1 MTRYIE
7 LREGQAFEV
16 NEELAGIVPMAN
28 MAEQAALT
36 EDIRENGLREP
47 VILWRNKIV
56 DGRCRQKACLA
67 TGVRIKAKEL
77 DDDLTEEDV
86 MVVVKSLNTRRN
98 LSPTQKLISA
108 CKETF
113 NPKNKAKSIIGLAKA
128 WSVSHTLL
136 KNARYI
142 YTERNEFIE
151 PLFQGGCVTI
161 VGSNGKETQTNKIS
175 AIYAYLKREEEN
187 ATRNDDHGW
196 NPDAQIKTQAGKEWY
211 YAQLGIIG
219 KDTTVH
225 IKMLLSEH
233 ANLKFTK

>member
-1 MTRYIE
+1 MEIYKQ
-7 LREGQAFEV
+7 LKPGQAFEV

-36 EDIRENGLREP
+36 EDIRENGLREA
-47 VILWRNKIV
+47 VLLWRNKIV

-67 TGVRIKAKEL
+67 TNTPVRAKDL
-77 DDDLTEEDV
+77 NDDLTEEDV

-113 NPKNKAKSIIGLAKA
+113 NPKNSKSVKELALA
-128 WSVSHTLL
+128 WGISGTLL

-142 YTERNEFIE
+142 YTERPEFID
-151 PLFQGGCVTI
+151 PLFNGNSVTI

-175 AIYAYLKREEEN
+175 AIYAYIKREEEN
-187 ATRNDDHGW
+187 ANRNDEHGW

-211 YAQLGIIG
+211 YSQLGIIG

>member
-1 MTRYIE
+1 MTRYVE
-7 LREGQAFEV
+7 LKEGESFEI

-36 EDIRENGLREP
+36 EDIRENGLREA
-47 VILWRNKIV
+47 VLLWRNKIV

-67 TGVRIKAKEL
+67 TNTPVRAKDL
-77 DDDLTEEDV
+77 NDDLTEEDV

-113 NPKNKAKSIIGLAKA
+113 NPKNSKSVKELALA
-128 WSVSHTLL
+128 WGISFTLL

-142 YTERNEFIE
+142 YTERPEFIE
-151 PLFQGGCVTI
+151 PLFQGNSVII

-175 AIYAYLKREEEN
+175 AIYAYIKREEEN
-187 ATRNDDHGW
+187 ANRNDEHGW

-211 YAQLGIIG
+211 YVQLGIIG

>member
-1 MTRYIE
+1 MTRYVE
-7 LREGQAFEV
+7 LKEGESFEV

-47 VILWRNKIV
+47 VLLWRNKIV

-77 DDDLTEEDV
+77 DDKLAYDDV

-98 LSPTQKLISA
+98 LSHTQKLISA

-113 NPKNKAKSIIGLAKA
+113 RSTNSKSVKEIALA
-128 WSVSHTLL
+128 WGVSGTLL

-142 YTERNEFIE
+142 YTERPEFID
-151 PLFQGGCVTI
+151 PLFNGNSVTI
-161 VGSNGKETQTNKIS
+161 VGSNCKETQTNKIS
-175 AIYAYLKREEEN
+175 AIYAYIKREEEN

-211 YAQLGIIG
+211 YGVIKSIA
-219 KDTTVH
+219 KDTSVP
-225 IKMLLSEH
+225 IRMMMVEL
-233 ANLKFTK
+233 ANFKFTK

>member
-7 LREGQAFEV
+7 LREGEAFEV

-47 VILWRNKIV
+47 VLLWRNKIV

-67 TGVRIKAKEL
+67 TNTPVRAKDL
-77 DDDLTEEDV
+77 NDDLTEEDV

-142 YTERNEFIE
+142 YTERPEFID
-151 PLFQGGCVTI
+151 PLFNGNSVTI
-161 VGSNGKETQTNKIS
+161 IGSNGKETQTNKIS
-175 AIYAYLKREEEN
+175 AIYAYIKREEEN
-187 ATRNDDHGW
+187 ANRNDEHGW

-219 KDTTVH
+219 KDTTVP
-225 IKMLLSEH
+225 IRMMMVEL
-233 ANLKFTK
+233 ANFKFTK

>member
-7 LREGQAFEV
+7 LREGEAFEV

-67 TGVRIKAKEL
+67 TGVRIKAREL

-86 MVVVKSLNTRRN
+86 MVVVKSFNTRRN
-98 LSPTQKLISA
+98 LSTTQKLISA

-175 AIYAYLKREEEN
+175 AIYAYLKRLEEN
-187 ATRNDDHGW
+187 ANRNDDHGW

-211 YAQLGIIG
+211 YGVIKSIA
-219 KDTTVH
+219 KDTSVP
-225 IKMLLSEH
+225 IRMMMVEL
-233 ANLKFTK
+233 ANFKFTK

>member
-128 WSVSHTLL
+128 WGVSHTLL

-187 ATRNDDHGW
+187 ANRNDEHGW

-219 KDTTVH
+219 KDTTVP
-225 IKMLLSEH
+225 IRMMMVEL
-233 ANLKFTK
+233 ANFKFTK

>member
-161 VGSNGKETQTNKIS
+161 IGSNGKETQTNKIS
-175 AIYAYLKREEEN
+175 AIYAYIKREEEN
-187 ATRNDDHGW
+187 ANRNDEHGW

-211 YAQLGIIG
+211 YQTLKTEG
-219 KDTTVH
+219 KE
-225 IKMLLSEH
+225 LSVFMRMTLAEL
-233 ANLKFTK
+233 ANFKFTK

>member
-7 LREGQAFEV
+7 LREGEAFEV

-36 EDIRENGLREP
+36 EDIRENGLREA
-47 VILWRNKIV
+47 VLLWRNKIV

-77 DDDLTEEDV
+77 DDKLTEEDV

-113 NPKNKAKSIIGLAKA
+113 NPKNSKSVKELALA
-128 WSVSHTLL
+128 WGVSGTLL

-142 YTERNEFIE
+142 YTERPEFID
-151 PLFQGGCVTI
+151 PLFNGNSVTI
-161 VGSNGKETQTNKIS
+161 IGSNGKETQTNKIS
-175 AIYAYLKREEEN
+175 AIYAYIKREEEN
-187 ATRNDDHGW
+187 ANRNDDHGW

-211 YAQLGIIG
+211 YQTLKTEG
-219 KDTTVH
+219 KE
-225 IKMLLSEH
+225 LSVFMRMTLAEL
-233 ANLKFTK
+233 ANFKFTK

>member
-47 VILWRNKIV
+47 VILWKNKIV
-56 DGRCRQKACLA
+56 DGICRPKACLA

-77 DDDLTEEDV
+77 DDKLTYDDV

-98 LSPTQKLISA
+98 LSHTQKLISA

-113 NPKNKAKSIIGLAKA
+113 RSTNSKSVKEIALA
-128 WSVSHTLL
+128 WGVSGTLL

-142 YTERNEFIE
+142 YTERPEFID
-151 PLFQGGCVTI
+151 PLFNGNSVII

-187 ATRNDDHGW
+187 ANRNDEHGW

>member
-1 MTRYIE
+1 MEIYKQ
-7 LREGQAFEV
+7 LKPGQAFEV

-36 EDIRENGLREP
+36 EDIRENGLREA
-47 VILWRNKIV
+47 VLLWRNKIV

-67 TGVRIKAKEL
+67 TNTPVRAKEL

-86 MVVVKSLNTRRN
+86 MVVVKSFNTRRN

-161 VGSNGKETQTNKIS
+161 IGSNGKETKTNKIS

-187 ATRNDDHGW
+187 ANRNDEHGW

-211 YAQLGIIG
+211 YQTLKTEG
-219 KDTTVH
+219 KE
-225 IKMLLSEH
+225 LSVFMRMTLAEL
-233 ANLKFTK
+233 ANFKFTK

>member
-1 MTRYIE
+1 MTRYVE
-7 LREGQAFEV
+7 LKEGESFEI

-47 VILWRNKIV
+47 VLLWRNKIV

-77 DDDLTEEDV
+77 DDKLTYDDV
-86 MVVVKSLNTRRN
+86 MIVVKSLNTRRN
-98 LSPTQKLISA
+98 LSHTQKLISA

-113 NPKNKAKSIIGLAKA
+113 RSTNSKSVKEIALA
-128 WSVSHTLL
+128 WGVSGTLL

-142 YTERNEFIE
+142 YTERPEFID
-151 PLFQGGCVTI
+151 PLFNGNSVTI

-175 AIYAYLKREEEN
+175 AIYAYLKRLEEN
-187 ATRNDDHGW
+187 ANRNDDHGW

-211 YAQLGIIG
+211 YQTLKTEG
-219 KDTTVH
+219 KE
-225 IKMLLSEH
+225 LSVFMRMTLAEL
-233 ANLKFTK
+233 ANFKFTK

>member
-1 MTRYIE
+1 MTRYVE
-7 LREGQAFEV
+7 LKEGESFEV

-47 VILWRNKIV
+47 VLLWRNKIV

-77 DDDLTEEDV
+77 DDKLTYDDV

-98 LSPTQKLISA
+98 LSHTQKLISA

-113 NPKNKAKSIIGLAKA
+113 RSTNSKSVKEIALA
-128 WSVSHTLL
+128 WGVSGTLL

-142 YTERNEFIE
+142 YTERPEFID
-151 PLFQGGCVTI
+151 PLFNGNSVTI
-161 VGSNGKETQTNKIS
+161 IGSNGKETQTNKIS
-175 AIYAYLKREEEN
+175 AIYAYIKREEEN

-211 YAQLGIIG
+211 YGVIKSIA
-219 KDTTVH
+219 KDTSVP
-225 IKMLLSEH
+225 IRMMMVEL
-233 ANLKFTK
+233 ANFKFTK

>member
-56 DGRCRQKACLA
+56 DGRCRQKACIA

-175 AIYAYLKREEEN
+175 AIYAYLKRLEEN

-211 YAQLGIIG
+211 YDQLGIIG

>member
-1 MTRYIE
+1 MEIYKQ
-7 LREGQAFEV
+7 LKPGQAFEV

-36 EDIRENGLREP
+36 EDIRENGLREA
-47 VILWRNKIV
+47 VLLWRNKIV

-67 TGVRIKAKEL
+67 TNTPVRAKDL
-77 DDDLTEEDV
+77 NDDLTEEDV

-113 NPKNKAKSIIGLAKA
+113 NPKNSKSVKELALA
-128 WSVSHTLL
+128 WGISGTLL

-142 YTERNEFIE
+142 YTERPEFID
-151 PLFQGGCVTI
+151 PLFNGNSVTI
-161 VGSNGKETQTNKIS
+161 VGSNGKETQINKIS
-175 AIYAYLKREEEN
+175 AIYAYLKRLEEN

-196 NPDAQIKTQAGKEWY
+196 NPRCTNKNTSW
-211 YAQLGIIG
+211 
-219 KDTTVH
+219 
-225 IKMLLSEH
+225 
-233 ANLKFTK
+233 

>member
-1 MTRYIE
+1 MTRYVE
-7 LREGQAFEV
+7 LKEGESFEV

-28 MAEQAALT
+28 MAEQTALT

-47 VILWRNKIV
+47 VLLWRNKIV

-67 TGVRIKAKEL
+67 TGVRIRAKEL
-77 DDDLTEEDV
+77 DDKLTYDDV

-98 LSPTQKLISA
+98 LSHTQKLISA

-113 NPKNKAKSIIGLAKA
+113 RSTNSKSVKEIALA
-128 WSVSHTLL
+128 WGVSGTLL

-142 YTERNEFIE
+142 YAERPEFID
-151 PLFQGGCVTI
+151 PLFNGNSVTI
-161 VGSNGKETQTNKIS
+161 IGSNGKETQTNKIS
-175 AIYAYLKREEEN
+175 AIYAYLKRLEEN

-211 YAQLGIIG
+211 YQTLKTEG
-219 KDTTVH
+219 KEISVFMRMILT
-225 IKMLLSEH
+225 EH